1 MNERF
6 DSLNK
11 LFVKEEYFTKMI
23 NSYATNVK
31 VNDLAK
37 KVEKCALT
45 DVVNKLNKGVE
56 LRLESMN
63 RRMAEDFVTADAF
76 RTLLNERMNKV

>member
-1 MNERF
+1 MNFNERF
-6 DSLNK
+6 NSLNK

-23 NSYATNVK
+23 NTYATNVK

-45 DVVNKLNKGVE
+45 DTMNKISKGVDTKI
-56 LRLESMN
+56 ESLYRKM
-63 RRMAEDFVTADAF
+63 
-76 RTLLNERMNKV
+76 